1 MHPRFFAFQQ
11 QKLINFD
18 PKIRVIICKA
28 LGKTKDLS
36 TLTEKKIEISGVN
49 IAELFGV
56 NNANL
61 KYIRTFFPKLQIN
74 ARGNE
79 LTVVG
84 DTEVAEQFEVKFELI
99 LSHFKETG
107 LLTENN
113 IENLMLEDGSTMLS
127 GDGSETLVHGNG
139 GVKIKAKT
147 VNQRKLVQAVNKS
160 DMVFAV
166 GPAGT
171 GKTYTAVALAVRAL
185 KAKEVK
191 RIILT
196 RPAVEAGENLG
207 FLPGDL
213 KEKLD
218 PYLMPLYDALRDMIP
233 PEKLGDM
240 IEFGIIE
247 IAPLAFMRGRTLD
260 KAFVILDEAQN
271 ATVMQMKMFLTRM
284 GQTAQFV
291 ITGDMSQVDLPHRQ
305 RSGLSYA
312 LDILKDVEGL
322 EIIRLTQSDVI
333 RHNLVKRIIDA
344 FEIAEAKEKEEKF
357 KKDNEAK

>member
-1 MHPRFFAFQQ
+1 LHE
-11 QKLINFD
+11 
-18 PKIRVIICKA
+18 
-28 LGKTKDLS
+28 KT
-36 TLTEKKIEISGVN
+36 IEISGINPV
-49 IAELFGV
+49 ELFGV

-61 KYIRTFFPKLQIN
+61 KHIKSFFPKLKVV
-74 ARGNE
+74 ARGN
-79 LTVVG
+79 LITIMG
-84 DTEVAEQFEVKFELI
+84 DEEVMDEFERKFELVI
-99 LSHFKETG
+99 QHFHKFNAV
-107 LLTENN
+107 TENN
-113 IENLMLEDGSTMLS
+113 IDNLMLEEGQKMISTD
-127 GDGSETLVHGNG
+127 DGSETIVHGNQ
-139 GVKIKAKT
+139 GVKIKART
-147 VNQRKLVQAVNKS
+147 LNQKKLVQAVNTN

-191 RIILT
+191 RIVLT

-233 PEKLGDM
+233 PEKLADM

-271 ATVMQMKMFLTRM
+271 TTSMQMKMFLTRM
-284 GQTAQFV
+284 GMTAKFV

-312 LDILKDVEGL
+312 LDVLKDVEGIGVVRL
-322 EIIRLTQSDVI
+322 AQSDIIRHS
-333 RHNLVKRIIDA
+333 LVKRIVDA
-344 FEIAEAKEKEEKF
+344 FDVAEANEKKEKAEKNASPKEEK
-357 KKDNEAK
+357 